1 LNGRAGEHIAE
12 IQRARLIAGAV
23 RAVDELGYTRA
34 TVTDV
39 TRGARVSR
47 RTFYEQFSS
56 LEDCLAAVLDNTVER
71 VVGELAHA
79 DLAGLSW
86 RERVRGGLCLILSF
100 LDREPVLARVCVVE
114 SARGGQRVLEH
125 RERIA
130 KQLVRIVEDGREQG
144 TRAQDPPPLT
154 AEGLVGAAVSIVHA
168 RLVRGEREPLTG
180 LLGELMYMIVLPYLG
195 PSVARRERARS
206 LPAAGVL
213 QGARAEVEAAN
224 GHGDPLAGIPMRLTY
239 RTVRVLEAVAE
250 HPGFSNR
257 MVRESADIA
266 DEGQCSK
273 LLARL
278 ERFGLL
284 ANTGAGHTKGEPN
297 SWRLTSKGL
306 QVTQTIR
313 AHAGE
318 TGAIV

>member
-1 LNGRAGEHIAE
+1 LSGQAGEHIGE

-34 TVTDV
+34 TVTDI
-39 TRGARVSR
+39 TRSARVSR

-56 LEDCLAAVLDNTVER
+56 FEDCLGAVLDNIVER
-71 VVGELAHA
+71 VAGELAHA
-79 DLAGLSW
+79 GLTGLSW

-100 LDREPVLARVCVVE
+100 LDREPALARVCVVQT
-114 SARGGQRVLEH
+114 ARGGQRVLEH

-130 KQLVRIVEDGREQG
+130 RELVRTVEEGRQEG
-144 TRAQDPPPLT
+144 ARAKDPPPLT
-154 AEGLVGAAVSIVHA
+154 AEGLVGAAVSIVHV
-168 RLVRGEREPLTG
+168 RLMRGEREALTG

-195 PSVARRERARS
+195 PAVARRERARA
-206 LPAAGVL
+206 LPAARA
-213 QGARAEVEAAN
+213 ARDVRAAAEAEN

-257 MVRESADIA
+257 MVRESAEIA

-284 ANTGAGHTKGEPN
+284 ANTGAGHAKGEPN

-306 QVTQTIR
+306 QVAQTIR
-313 AHAGE
+313 SHAGE